1 LLPGVLYLGNFIFAS
16 TAFSVWIG
24 IFMLW
29 CFIGGMSVIILPIYD
44 FKKDY
49 DAHQELL
56 KQQAKVGS
64 A

>member
-1 LLPGVLYLGNFIFAS
+1 LYLSNMIFSS
-16 TAFSVWIG
+16 TMFTAWVV

-49 DAHQELL
+49 DAAQQL
-56 KQQAKVGS
+56 KAEQAKI
-64 A
+64 